1 MAGFA
6 PHLPNHIMNAS
17 HQNES
22 PASNEAL
29 RASELS
35 YRRLFEAAKD
45 GILILDV
52 DTGRITDVNPFL
64 FKLLG
69 FSRDEMIGKTVGELS
84 PFKDIESNQAMLE
97 RLQKNEY
104 VRYEDLPLETRDGRH
119 IAVEFVSNVYE
130 AGDKKVIQCNIRDI
144 TKRKKSEQRMAQLN
158 REANEA
164 RVIADTA
171 NLVKSEFLANMS
183 HELRTPLGV
192 VIGLAN
198 ILALSRPL
206 TVKQT
211 EYVSTLKLSATS
223 LLALINDLLDISKI
237 ESRSVE
243 LEKVPFTISEV
254 MGEVARMMSLRVTE
268 KRISFTVDDQTD
280 KRDEFLGD
288 PMRLRRILLNLC
300 GNAIKFT
307 DQGTVRVTITSE
319 ATNETTR
326 AVAVAVA
333 DTGIGIAGD
342 KLGSVFDKFVQAE
355 TSMSRRFGGTG
366 LGLTI
371 SKTLAEL
378 MGGSIQVESVVGK
391 GSIFTLNI
399 PLQLTADDVAISE
412 GSPKLEETPPF
423 RATILLV
430 EDHQPNILVT
440 TAYLEMLGID
450 CDVVRNGR
458 EALEKIASR
467 PYALV
472 LLDVQ
477 MAVMD
482 GLEATRQIRARER
495 MEQRPRLPIIGMTAY
510 ALAGDRQRC
519 MDAGMDE
526 YISKPFEPEELKLK
540 VFAILENS
548 MN

>member
-1 MAGFA
+1 
-6 PHLPNHIMNAS
+6 MNAD
-17 HQNES
+17 HQNEN
-22 PASNEAL
+22 PLSNEAL

-144 TKRKKSEQRMAQLN
+144 TQRKQSEQRMAQLN

-183 HELRTPLGV
+183 HELRTPLGA

-206 TVKQT
+206 TVKQM
-211 EYVSTLKLSATS
+211 EYISTLKLSATS

-243 LEKVPFTISEV
+243 LEKIPFSISKV
-254 MGEVARMMSLRVTE
+254 MEEVARMMSLRVTE

-280 KRDEFLGD
+280 KDDRFLGD
-288 PMRLRRILLNLC
+288 PMRLRQILLNLC

-307 DQGTVRVTITSE
+307 NQGTVRVTITSE
-319 ATNETTR
+319 ITSETIRT
-326 AVAVAVA
+326 VAVAVA

-355 TSMSRRFGGTG
+355 TSMNRRFGGTG

-378 MGGSIQVESVVGK
+378 MGGSIQAKSVMGK
-391 GSIFTLNI
+391 GSVFTLRL
-399 PLQLTADDVAISE
+399 PLQLILDNVAVSE
-412 GSPKLEETPPF
+412 GTQKLEEALPF

-430 EDHQPNILVT
+430 EDHQPNILVAT
-440 TAYLEMLGID
+440 TYLEMLGID
-450 CDVVRNGR
+450 CDVARNGR

-519 MDAGMDE
+519 LDAGMDE

-540 VFAILENS
+540 VFAILENAMS
-548 MN
+548 